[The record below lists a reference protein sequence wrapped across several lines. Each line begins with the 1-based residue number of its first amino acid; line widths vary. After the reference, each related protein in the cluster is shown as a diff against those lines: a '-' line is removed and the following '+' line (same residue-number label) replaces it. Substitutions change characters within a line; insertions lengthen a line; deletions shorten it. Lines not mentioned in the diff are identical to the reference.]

1 MRIIMQ
7 LLRGCRGGEK
17 YKELR
22 EVVVYRDTPNLFIFI
37 ARETFPLGTFVIRRR
52 RRYEAAAVFP
62 R

>member
-1 MRIIMQ
+1 M
-7 LLRGCRGGEK
+7 LGGETL
-17 YKELR
+17 KELR